1 MLIAIVS
8 VDNYV
13 AVFNLQSLMRGASIF
28 FAYLIVLV
36 FVFTEAKHHRQDD
49 DQEKPEGEVV
59 YVQRGKKAK
68 RQMFPIGAVLGG
80 IKVGTAL
87 YGLAK
92 NYWGKRKL
100 VEIDGE

>member
-1 MLIAIVS
+1 
-8 VDNYV
+8 
-13 AVFNLQSLMRGASIF
+13 MRAASIF
-28 FAYLIVLV
+28 FVYLVVLV
-36 FVFTEAKHHRQDD
+36 FVFTEAKHHRQEDD
-49 DQEKPEGEVV
+49 DQDQPDGEVV

>member
-1 MLIAIVS
+1 
-8 VDNYV
+8 
-13 AVFNLQSLMRGASIF
+13 MRAASIF
-28 FAYLIVLV
+28 FVYLVVLV
-36 FVFTEAKHHRQDD
+36 FVFTEAKHHRQED
-49 DQEKPEGEVV
+49 DQDQDPPQGEVV